1 MASFQAKMG
10 WDWPRKREKKK
21 LSFRLVPTRP
31 GIENSKK
38 IAKKFRRFKNIIM
51 TSFRAKKG
59 SVEAEKGRKKI
70 IVPVSFYM
78 TRNKEFQKNCKKSKK
93 HHYGFFSSQNGTGLA
108 EKEKKKLSFRSVTT
122 RPGIENSKKIAK
134 KFKKLKNLIM
144 ASFQAKIGWERQRKR
159 EKKIV
164 HFDQFLLDPE

>member
-1 MASFQAKMG
+1 
-10 WDWPRKREKKK
+10 
-21 LSFRLVPTRP
+21 
-31 GIENSKK
+31 
-38 IAKKFRRFKNIIM
+38 M

-159 EKKIV
+159 EKKLFISTNSCSIRNR
-164 HFDQFLLDPE
+164 